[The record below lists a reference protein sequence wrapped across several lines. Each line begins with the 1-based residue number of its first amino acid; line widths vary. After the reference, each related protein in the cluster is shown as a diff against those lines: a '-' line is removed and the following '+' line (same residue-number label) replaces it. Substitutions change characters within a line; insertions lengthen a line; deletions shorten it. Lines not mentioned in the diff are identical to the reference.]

1 VSAEEDDG
9 KTEAPTP
16 ARLKNAYQEGNVP
29 LGRDVVMAAGF
40 VAGAV
45 ALLNVAGDLSD
56 SLVKLVW
63 TSLSRVGEGHPKDL
77 LLLMGRPLALTG
89 LVCAAVALG
98 AAVAAA
104 VQTKFGF
111 WWNLA
116 GPKMDRLF
124 SGGRL
129 KQMFNKEALQNL
141 GLTAVKFV
149 ALGAT
154 LWVALRDE
162 FVTLPRMLQ
171 LGPNELLAAM
181 FGPLARALVKVVTVL
196 VIIAGVDLAV
206 TRRRFTGR
214 LKMTKEEVKREFK
227 DEEGDPMIKGRRR
240 ARHREV
246 IRGRINV
253 EVPRAD
259 VLVVNP
265 THIAIA
271 LRYRADEDKAPRV
284 TAKGKGEKAEK
295 MRELAR
301 EHGIPIVENIP
312 LARLL
317 YRKVKVG
324 RSVPA
329 ETFKAVAA
337 ILAFV
342 YRALGRDGDRPAA
355 RPAERRRDRNPE
367 ASL

>member
-1 VSAEEDDG
+1 
-9 KTEAPTP
+9 
-16 ARLKNAYQEGNVP
+16 
-29 LGRDVVMAAGF
+29 
-40 VAGAV
+40 
-45 ALLNVAGDLSD
+45 
-56 SLVKLVW
+56 
-63 TSLSRVGEGHPKDL
+63 
-77 LLLMGRPLALTG
+77 
-89 LVCAAVALG
+89 
-98 AAVAAA
+98 
-104 VQTKFGF
+104 
-111 WWNLA
+111 
-116 GPKMDRLF
+116 
-124 SGGRL
+124 
-129 KQMFNKEALQNL
+129 MFNKEALQNL

>member
-1 VSAEEDDG
+1 VSAEEDEG
-9 KTEAPTP
+9 RTEAPTP
-16 ARLKNAYQEGNVP
+16 ARLKQAREDGSVP
-29 LGRDVVMAAGF
+29 LSRDVVMVASF
-40 VAGAV
+40 SAGAL
-45 ALLNVAGDLSD
+45 ALVNVGGKLAD
-56 SLVKLVW
+56 SLINLVW
-63 TSLSRVGEGHPKDL
+63 TALTRVGDKGHPSDL
-77 LLLMGRPLALTG
+77 LLLMGRPAALTA
-89 LVCAAVALG
+89 LVCASVG
-98 AAVAAA
+98 VAAA
-104 VQTKFGF
+104 VATVIQTKGG
-111 WWNLA
+111 WWWDMA
-116 GPKMDRLF
+116 GPKFERVF

-129 KQMFNKEALQNL
+129 KQLFAKEGLQNL

-154 LWVALRDE
+154 LWWALRDE
-162 FVTLPRMLQ
+162 FVTLPRMLH
-171 LGPNELLAAM
+171 LGPDDLLAAM
-181 FGPLARALVKVVTVL
+181 FGPIGRSLVKVVTVL
-196 VIIAGVDLAV
+196 VVLAGVDLAV
-206 TRRRFTGR
+206 TRRRFTGK

-227 DEEGDPMIKGRRR
+227 DEEGDPAIKGRRR

-246 IRGRINV
+246 LRGRIHV

-259 VLVVNP
+259 VVVVNP

-284 TAKGKGEKAEK
+284 IAKGKGEKAEHI
-295 MRELAR
+295 RELAR

-342 YRALGRDGDRPAA
+342 YRALGRERDGVRSIERGPSREAA
-355 RPAERRRDRNPE
+355 
-367 ASL
+367 L